1 MVVFKDYLI
10 SDTDH
15 KATLVPQGSLLSPH
29 MLLVSLSAPNQSHF
43 LNFFP
48 LFLFLSF
55 SCPAP
60 VLISSYKVTRNLGGK
75 GRLKESLK

>member
-29 MLLVSLSAPNQSHF
+29 MLLVSLSAPNQSRS

-48 LFLFLSF
+48 LFFI
-55 SCPAP
+55 P
-60 VLISSYKVTRNLGGK
+60 VI
-75 GRLKESLK
+75 